1 MDRSTIASWETGRR
15 IPDAVLLSQIS
26 QCLGAD
32 TATLLGAT
40 EANDQKP
47 SVIVVDD
54 EKIILNGEVPVLED
68 ALPNASVTGFTRPSA
83 ALAFAK
89 NTKIAL
95 AFLDIEMGQINGL
108 DLCRDLLKIHP
119 NTNVIF
125 LTAYMEYSFQAWDT
139 GACGFLLKPITTK
152 TVRHQLGL
160 LRYPVRG
167 LI

>member
-1 MDRSTIASWETGRR
+1 MPLFPSKRLVITLSYRSCK
-15 IPDAVLLSQIS
+15 VLLNLRSQRVS
-26 QCLGAD
+26 
-32 TATLLGAT
+32 
-40 EANDQKP
+40 
-47 SVIVVDD
+47 
-54 EKIILNGEVPVLED
+54 ILNGEVPVLED